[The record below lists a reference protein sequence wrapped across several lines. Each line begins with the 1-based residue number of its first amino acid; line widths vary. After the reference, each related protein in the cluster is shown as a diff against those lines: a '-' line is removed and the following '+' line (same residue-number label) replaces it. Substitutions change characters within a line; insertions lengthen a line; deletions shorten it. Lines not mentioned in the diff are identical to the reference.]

1 MNFDF
6 SDDQKML
13 KDQARKFLENKCSYD
28 DVRSI
33 LESDDSHHDCV
44 WNGLCELGFAGAA
57 IPEEFGGLGLGA
69 LELCVI
75 AEELGRA
82 AAPVPF
88 SSSIYMFAEAL
99 KLTGSDEQKA
109 AWLPQIATGEI
120 IGTLASAEGTQ
131 APSPRTVKASF
142 SGGKLS
148 GRKLPV
154 PDGETASVA
163 VVLANTG
170 GSGEQA
176 LSLVL
181 VDLNQDGI
189 TRSAVETIDPTRG
202 HAEINFDDA
211 DASLLGTEGEGW
223 DMLKRVEA
231 GAAVLM
237 AFEQVGGTEAA
248 LNMAKEYSLDRYAF
262 GRQIGSYQAIKH
274 RLADMYV
281 KLELAR
287 SNAYYGA
294 MILSEDSAELEL
306 AAASARISATEAY
319 RFAAQEN
326 IQVHG
331 GIGFT
336 WEANPQFHYRRAKLL
351 GLALGSAS
359 RWKDRLVSA
368 LERANLAS

>member
-13 KDQARKFLENKCSYD
+13 KDQARKFLADKCSYD
-28 DVRSI
+28 DVRTI
-33 LESDDSHHDCV
+33 LESDASHHDEI
-44 WNGLCELGFAGAA
+44 WQGLCELGFAGAA
-57 IPEEFGGLGLGA
+57 IPEEYGGLGLGA
-69 LELCVI
+69 LELCVV

-88 SSSIYMFAEAL
+88 SSSIYMAAEAL
-99 KLTGSDEQKA
+99 KLGGTEEQKQ
-109 AWLPQIATGEI
+109 AWLPKLASGEA
-120 IGTLASAEGTQ
+120 IGTLAAAEGAA
-131 APSPRTVKASF
+131 APSPRSVKTTF
-142 SGGKLS
+142 SGGKLN

-163 VVLANTG
+163 IVLANTG
-170 GSGEQA
+170 GSGEKA
-176 LSLVL
+176 VSLVV
-181 VDLNQDGI
+181 VDLTQSAVS
-189 TRSAVETIDPTRG
+189 RSAVKTIDPTSG
-202 HAEINFDDA
+202 HAEISFHNA
-211 DASLLGTEGEGW
+211 EASLLGEEGEGW
-223 DMLKRVEA
+223 ALMKRVEA
-231 GAAVLM
+231 GAAVLV

-248 LNMAKEYSLDRYAF
+248 LNMAKDYSLDRYAF

-274 RLADMYV
+274 KLADMYV

-294 MILSEDSAELEL
+294 MILSEEGSELEL

-319 RFAAQEN
+319 RFAAQEC

-336 WEANPQFHYRRAKLL
+336 WEANPQFHYRRSKLL
-351 GLALGSAS
+351 ALSLGSAS
-359 RWKDRLVSA
+359 RWKDRLVA
-368 LERANLAS
+368 ELEKSNVA

>member
-13 KDQARKFLENKCSYD
+13 KDQARKFLEDNCSYD
-28 DVRSI
+28 DVRTV
-33 LESDDSHHDCV
+33 LESDDSHHDGV

-57 IPEEFGGLGLGA
+57 IPEEFGGLGLGP

-120 IGTLASAEGTQ
+120 IGTLASAEGTK

-163 VVLANTG
+163 VVLANSG

-202 HAEINFDDA
+202 HAEINFDNA

-248 LNMAKEYSLDRYAF
+248 LNMAKDYSLDRYAF

-319 RFAAQEN
+319 RFAAQEC

-336 WEANPQFHYRRAKLL
+336 WEANPQFHYRRSKLL
-351 GLALGSAS
+351 ALALGSAS
-359 RWKDRLVSA
+359 RWKDRLVSE
-368 LERANLAS
+368 LEKSNVA